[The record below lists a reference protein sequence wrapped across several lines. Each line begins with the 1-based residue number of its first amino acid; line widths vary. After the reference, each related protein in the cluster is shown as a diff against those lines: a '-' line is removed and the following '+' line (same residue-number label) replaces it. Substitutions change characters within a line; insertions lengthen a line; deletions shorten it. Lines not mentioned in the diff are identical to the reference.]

1 MWEGGGGAS
10 TSPHISCLAIHLLR
24 PLTFPPLPLPT
35 HTTARNLF
43 DQFRRT
49 ANFYFLMVLL
59 LQLIPGVSPIPI
71 YTTALPLAVILG
83 VSMLREAVEDLR
95 RHKSDARANGA
106 PCTKIGKQGGLVKVR
121 SQDLAIGDICVIY
134 RGQEVPAD
142 VVLVGSSAEGG
153 SCFVSTC
160 NLDGES
166 SHKIRKP
173 SRGMSDLDSR
183 EGSSRGGSGDSLR
196 GSSDMLEGS
205 LVQIVTPLSEK
216 LSAEFGSLRGAV
228 HCEPPSVHLEQFN
241 GRIEWSVSNRP
252 CVLLAASGSVGGG
265 SSLAVS
271 EADEVQ
277 ADDVHHD
284 SMGGEGYEEGDLDR
298 VGEMT
303 PVTSV
308 DVGNVLLRGAQL
320 VATGWCVG
328 VVASVGPMTKL
339 ALNVQK
345 SHYKFSSLEARLNR
359 SGSTLGWCSGG
370 RRGLECRSGDV
381 CWVGV
386 CYPSSPLPS

>member
-1 MWEGGGGAS
+1 
-10 TSPHISCLAIHLLR
+10 
-24 PLTFPPLPLPT
+24 
-35 HTTARNLF
+35 
-43 DQFRRT
+43 
-49 ANFYFLMVLL
+49 MVFL
-59 LQLIPGVSPIPI
+59 LQLVPGVSPIPI

-95 RHKSDARANGA
+95 RHNADALANGA

-121 SQDLAIGDICVIY
+121 SQDLAIGDTCVIY

-183 EGSSRGGSGDSLR
+183 DLDSREGSSRGGSGDSLR

-205 LVQIVTPLSEK
+205 LVQIVTPLSET
-216 LSAEFGSLRGAV
+216 LRAEFGSLRGAV

-241 GRIEWSVSNRP
+241 GRIEWSVPNRP
-252 CVLLAASGSVGGG
+252 CVLLAASGSVAGS

-271 EADEVQ
+271 EADEVY
-277 ADDVHHD
+277 HD
-284 SMGGEGYEEGDLDR
+284 SMGGEGDVEGDEEGDEDR
-298 VGEMT
+298 LGEMT

-359 SGSTLGWCSGG
+359 SGSTRRWCGG
-370 RRGLECRSGDV
+370 RRRGLECRCGDV
-381 CWVGV
+381 CYV
-386 CYPSSPLPS
+386 CRVSVCHPSSPLLPS